1 MSEYPNGAN
10 IHCSPSLLCLCHI
23 CICIVY
29 IVKEVLLFSGLSKL
43 MGMAC
48 NRTRARATDQQEES
62 CFLLELIFLKFY
74 KIL

>member
-1 MSEYPNGAN
+1 MSEYPNGTN

-23 CICIVY
+23 CIVY
-29 IVKEVLLFSGLSKL
+29 VVKEGLLFSGLSKL

-48 NRTRARATDQQEES
+48 NRTCARATDQQEES